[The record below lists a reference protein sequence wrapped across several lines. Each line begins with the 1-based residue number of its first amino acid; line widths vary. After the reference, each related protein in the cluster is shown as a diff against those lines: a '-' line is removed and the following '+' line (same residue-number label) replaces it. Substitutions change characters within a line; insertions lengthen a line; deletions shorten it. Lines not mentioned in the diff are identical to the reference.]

1 MLKVKCYVGK
11 VLRVNLTSREVG
23 IEDLNFNYAKKYIGG
38 RGLGVKM
45 LMDEIDPVV
54 DPLSTENKMIFVAG
68 SLSGT
73 KVATGCRYV
82 VVTKSPLNNMIARSN
97 GGGTWGAML
106 KYAGYDAIILEGRA
120 DVPVYL
126 AIEDG
131 KVEIK
136 DAAHLWGKATKETC
150 EELKSGGNTS
160 ILNIGPAG
168 ESLSLLASIMN
179 DVNRAAGRSGVGA
192 VMGSK
197 NLKAIVVKSDNK
209 QIPTFDEIAFKRAAI
224 DAAKKLKADGSTG
237 EEMPT
242 YGTAILVN
250 IINSIGA
257 YPYKNFQFGVD
268 EDANMTSGET
278 LVDQDN
284 WYGNSYCHRC
294 TIGCGRVV
302 ERKGKQVSGPEYE
315 TMWGFA
321 ANCGINDIQS
331 VIEANYQCNEMGV
344 DTISMACTI
353 AAAMELYQRG
363 YIKEE
368 DCDGVPLAWGNS
380 EAIYKWVEK
389 VGRNDGE
396 LAKLMAQGSYRL
408 CEHYGVPEYSMSVK
422 KLDLPAYDPRGI
434 QGIGLNYA
442 TSNRG
447 GCHVNGYTISPE
459 ILGVPIEADR
469 KVTEGKAEL
478 VKIFQDLTAVID
490 SAGLCLFT
498 SFALG
503 APEYAALLSAATG
516 EDFTA
521 DSVMETGERIYN
533 LERVFNKKAGMKA
546 EDDTLPKRFFDEPLD
561 NEASKGM
568 ISKLDVML
576 PEYYELRGWKDGFPK
591 DETLERLG
599 IKF

>member
-1 MLKVKCYVGK
+1 MKCYVGK
-11 VLRVNLTSREVG
+11 VLRVNLTSRTTS
-23 IEDLNFNYAKKYIGG
+23 IEDLNLDYAKQYIGG
-38 RGLGVKM
+38 RGLGVRM
-45 LMDEIDPVV
+45 LMDEIDPTV
-54 DPLSTENKMIFVAG
+54 DPLSPENKMIFISG
-68 SLSGT
+68 PLSGT
-73 KVATGCRYV
+73 RVSTGCRYM

-97 GGGTWGAML
+97 SGGIWGAML
-106 KYAGYDAIILEGRA
+106 KYAGFDAIIVEGKA
-120 DVPVYL
+120 DAPVYL
-126 AIEDG
+126 VVDDG

-136 DAAHLWGKATKETC
+136 DAIHLWGMTSEETADAL
-150 EELKSGGNTS
+150 EAGKNTS
-160 ILNIGPAG
+160 VLNIGPAG
-168 ESLSLLASIMN
+168 ENLSLLASIMN
-179 DVNRAAGRSGVGA
+179 DIDRAAGRSGVGA

-197 NLKAIVVKSDNK
+197 NLKAIVAKSENK
-209 QIPTFDEIAFKRAAI
+209 QIPTFNEEEFKASAL
-224 DAAKKLKADGSTG
+224 DAAKKLKAHGVTG
-237 EEMPT
+237 EGLPT

-250 IINSIGA
+250 IINSVGA
-257 YPYKNFQFGVD
+257 YPYKNFQYG
-268 EDANMTSGET
+268 EDPDADMTSGET
-278 LVDQDN
+278 LIEQEN
-284 WYGNSYCHRC
+284 WRGNTYCHRC
-294 TIGCGRVV
+294 TIGCGRAV
-302 ERKGKQVSGPEYE
+302 ERKGVKVGGPEYE
-315 TMWGFA
+315 TIWGFA
-321 ANCGINDIQS
+321 ADCGINDIQA

-353 AAAMELYQRG
+353 ASAMELYQRG

-368 DCDGVPLAWGNS
+368 DCDGVPLAWGNN

-389 VGRNDGE
+389 VGRGDGE

-459 ILGVPIEADR
+459 ILGVPMASDR

-478 VKIFQDLTAVID
+478 VKIFQDLTATID

-516 EDFTA
+516 VEYTA
-521 DSVMETGERIYN
+521 DSVLEAGERVYN
-533 LERVFNKKAGMKA
+533 LERVFNQKAGMKP
-546 EDDTLPKRFFDEPLD
+546 EDDTLPKRFFNEPLE

-576 PEYYELRGWKDGFPK
+576 PEYYELRGWKDAFPTAK
-591 DETLERLG
+591 TLERLG
-599 IKF
+599 IKQ